1 MNLYIDGLEEG
12 KYREIRPEERKE
24 LEEMLSSE
32 KSEKRTGGSHE
43 RIIIKKMKE
52 LGEKLREASRA
63 YYQEDREIMSNVEY
77 DALYDT
83 LSALEKET
91 GIVLADSP
99 TVNVGYEAV
108 EQLPKEEHER
118 PMLSLD
124 KTKER
129 ETLREF
135 IGEHPTLLSWKL
147 DGLTIVLTYENGE
160 LIKAVTRGNGIV
172 GEVITNN
179 ARVFK
184 NIPLKISFKGRL
196 VLRGEAI
203 ITYSDFEKIN
213 ETIGDADAKYK
224 NPRNLCS
231 GSVRQLNNE
240 ITAKRNVR
248 FYAFSLVSAEGV
260 DFRNSREVQFRWL
273 NEQGFEVVEY
283 RKVTAETLDEAMDYF
298 AEAVTT
304 NDFPSDGLV
313 ALYDDIAYGESL
325 GTTAKFPRNAMAFK
339 WADEMRDTRL
349 LEIEWSPSRT
359 GLINPVAIFEPVELE
374 GTTVS
379 RASVHNIS
387 IMKELK
393 LGIGDTIRVYKA
405 NMIIP
410 QIAENLTGSGNA
422 SIPHT
427 CPACGQET
435 VVKKENDVECLF
447 CVNPGCPAK
456 KIKSFGLFTS
466 RDAMNIDGLSEA
478 TLEKFIARG
487 FIHDFGDI
495 FEISRYKDEIVEME
509 GFGQK
514 SYDNLMESLERAKE
528 TTLPRVIYSL
538 GIANIGLANA
548 KVICRHFDNDLDR
561 IRHASLEEVS
571 DIDTIGPVIAG
582 NLVAY
587 FRDEDNDRRL
597 DHLMSFLHIQEDS
610 PKQEQIFEGMN
621 FVITGSLVHFGNR
634 SEAKELIES
643 LGGKV
648 TGSVTKKTNYLINN
662 DIQSNSSKNKKAR
675 ELGIPILSEED
686 FRKLAGV
693 Q

>member
-1 MNLYIDGLEEG
+1 MNE
-12 KYREIRPEERKE
+12 
-24 LEEMLSSE
+24 SS
-32 KSEKRTGGSHE
+32 
-43 RIIIKKMKE
+43 IKKMKE

-77 DALYDT
+77 DVLYDT
-83 LSALEKET
+83 LSTLEKET

-129 ETLREF
+129 EALREF

-422 SIPHT
+422 PIPHT

-587 FRDEDNDRRL
+587 FRDEDNNRRL
-597 DHLMSFLHIQEDS
+597 DHLMNFLHIQEDS

>member
-1 MNLYIDGLEEG
+1 MNE
-12 KYREIRPEERKE
+12 
-24 LEEMLSSE
+24 SS
-32 KSEKRTGGSHE
+32 
-43 RIIIKKMKE
+43 IKKMKE

-129 ETLREF
+129 EALREF

-422 SIPHT
+422 PIPHN

-435 VVKKENDVECLF
+435 IVKKENDVECLF

-587 FRDEDNDRRL
+587 FKDEDNNRHL

>member
-1 MNLYIDGLEEG
+1 MNE
-12 KYREIRPEERKE
+12 
-24 LEEMLSSE
+24 SS
-32 KSEKRTGGSHE
+32 
-43 RIIIKKMKE
+43 IKKMKE

-129 ETLREF
+129 EALREF

-283 RKVTAETLDEAMDYF
+283 RKVTEETLDEAMDYF

-422 SIPHT
+422 PIPHT

>member
-1 MNLYIDGLEEG
+1 MNE
-12 KYREIRPEERKE
+12 
-24 LEEMLSSE
+24 SS
-32 KSEKRTGGSHE
+32 
-43 RIIIKKMKE
+43 IKKMKE

-129 ETLREF
+129 EALREF

-325 GTTAKFPRNAMAFK
+325 GTTAKFPRNAMAFN

-422 SIPHT
+422 PIPHT

-435 VVKKENDVECLF
+435 VVKRENDVECLF
-447 CVNPGCPAK
+447 CVNPECPAK